1 MEALTKARREAMLP
15 RIDVDAMS
23 LADINQLT
31 VEAERVAEMHEEL
44 RATTAAK
51 IGAPKRDVVDAGRS
65 DGHRRVR
72 EKRRVK
78 IVL

>member
-31 VEAERVAEMHEEL
+31 VEAERVAEMYEEL
-44 RATTAAK
+44 RDYRRAKKSAPSETSSTPVEATDT
-51 IGAPKRDVVDAGRS
+51 DA
-65 DGHRRVR
+65 
-72 EKRRVK
+72 
-78 IVL
+78 